1 MTENLIRF
9 PTQSEESFP
18 STHKEAM
25 DRLIEVRTEY
35 CDSVAEDA
43 FDVVMQVLSSYNM
56 YPRNNDEAQIKD
68 IVFLEEAIKS
78 VVYRYKKLP
87 HNFHDITESII
98 SITPEAQKEIDKNKQ
113 KEKATVD

>member
-1 MTENLIRF
+1 MTENLIKF
-9 PTQSEESFP
+9 PTQSEEIFP
-18 STHKEAM
+18 STHEEAM

-35 CDSVAEDA
+35 CDAIAEDA

-56 YPRNNDEAQIKD
+56 YPKNDEAQIKD